1 MPRRMLVLSGHLRTF
16 VQRTTGGAG
25 RNLRAADT
33 VQNPCPK
40 RTYGLLKQK
49 FMKRITNPWSGMEGY
64 RCFGCDP
71 HSERGLRMEFY
82 EDGDEIVSVWHP
94 RPEFQGWVD
103 TLHGGIQATLADEI
117 SSWVVF
123 RKFQTSGVTS
133 KMEVRYLHPIHT
145 SDERITLRASVR
157 QQRRNLVEIG
167 VRIFD
172 VHDRLC
178 T

>member
-1 MPRRMLVLSGHLRTF
+1 
-16 VQRTTGGAG
+16 
-25 RNLRAADT
+25 
-33 VQNPCPK
+33 
-40 RTYGLLKQK
+40 
-49 FMKRITNPWSGMEGY
+49 MEGY
-64 RCFGCDP
+64 RCFGCGP

-178 T
+178 TEAVCLYFLFPKERAREEFHFCECGVCDEETMPR